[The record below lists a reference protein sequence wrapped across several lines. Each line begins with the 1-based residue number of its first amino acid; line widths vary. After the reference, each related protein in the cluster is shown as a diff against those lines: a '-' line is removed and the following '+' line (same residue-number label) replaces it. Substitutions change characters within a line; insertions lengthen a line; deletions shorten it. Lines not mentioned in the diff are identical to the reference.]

1 MKKLHG
7 PIENFTWEESFDF
20 SDEKLGTG
28 WNFRPKTDI
37 PLLDTNKIINTG
49 KRSIIIPNNK
59 GHLIRILSEKIK
71 NAKEFICVSSFLI
84 QKSEFTDALLESAK
98 RGIKIFLLTARES
111 ELSKAKDEFSESE
124 FEKIQEHKELLDV
137 FAGNILVRTSDGFH
151 AKYCIVDP
159 LHADSFGLMMTC
171 NATIDA
177 MRGVNQ
183 EIALSL
189 TKKEIQSFFSHFING
204 FWGMANYEILTKGDL
219 TPVKRDIA
227 IGIDYGKIELPV
239 TTQNLHTLRE
249 KIIDLIKNAKHSIII
264 GAWSFDEDSVFY
276 KHFVEALER
285 GVEIKFFTRPH
296 VKNSLAL
303 KNIVD
308 EGAQVF
314 GQQRFHAK
322 FIIVDGSSGLI
333 TTSNFTKLGL
343 DSGFEVSVILDTDEI
358 ERITP
363 LIEYW
368 EKGCDWELRL
378 DIQLK
383 DANEKFLLFS
393 PEEFMLKEIKIESHV
408 ESINPKKEIESCE
421 QVWNYSLNKEKARKI
436 AMESPE
442 KRIKI
447 VKISEKLEFP
457 VLPNQASRVDRPDT
471 QLPVYSLRNKKF
483 YIVIEKWEDLPEAQ
497 LIAKKIKNKTKIVIR
512 RKQ

>member
-1 MKKLHG
+1 MKKLKG

-28 WNFRPKTDI
+28 WILRQKIDI
-37 PLLDTNKIINTG
+37 PLLDPNKSINTG
-49 KRSIIIPNNK
+49 KRSIIIPTNE

-84 QKSEFTDALLESAK
+84 QKSEFTDALIESAT

-111 ELSKAKDEFSESE
+111 ELSKAKDDLSESE
-124 FEKIQEHKELLDV
+124 FEKIQEHKELLDL
-137 FAGNILVRTSDGFH
+137 FAGNILVRTSDLFH
-151 AKYCIVDP
+151 AKYCLVDP
-159 LHADSFGLMMTC
+159 LHTDAFGIMMTC

-183 EIALSL
+183 EIAMSL
-189 TKKEIQSFFSHFING
+189 TKKEIQSFFSHFIHG

-219 TPVKRDIA
+219 TPVKRDIT

-249 KIIDLIKNAKHSIII
+249 KIVDLIKNAKHSIII
-264 GAWSFDEDSVFY
+264 GAWSFDEDSIFY
-276 KHFVEALER
+276 KHFIEALER
-285 GVEIKFFTRPH
+285 GVEIKIFTRPK
-296 VKNSLAL
+296 KNTLAL
-303 KNIVD
+303 KNLVD
-308 EGAQVF
+308 EGVQVL

-322 FIIVDGSSGLI
+322 FIIVDGSGGLI

-363 LIEYW
+363 LLEYW

-378 DIQLK
+378 DIQIK

-393 PEEFMLKEIKIESHV
+393 PEEFMLKEIKIESYV

-421 QVWNYSLNKEKARKI
+421 QVLNYSLNKEKARKI

-457 VLPNQASRVDRPDT
+457 VLPTQASRVDRSDT
-471 QLPVYSLRNKKF
+471 ELPVYSLRNKKY

-497 LIAKKIKNKTKIVIR
+497 VIAKKLKKKTKIVT
-512 RKQ
+512 RKKQ